1 MTIIMFVENILKRLN
16 MLFEETYSALEG
28 AKNLFFVGIG
38 GISMSSI
45 AFVFKSKG
53 YEVSGSDRAESDMT
67 RKLAAAGITVYRG
80 HDAANVAG
88 ADAVI
93 YTGAVNEQN
102 PEIAEAKKLGLPII
116 YRADALG
123 YMMKKYGTRI
133 GVSGSHGKSTC
144 TAMISHVLIAAG
156 TDPTVMCG
164 AETAEMGGA
173 YRVGKRKDFVFEACE
188 YKDSFLGFFPSVAVV
203 LNIDLDHTDYFT
215 GGLEQIKASFR
226 KYALISLEDGGA
238 AVANADDENTASAL
252 SGLPLVTFGVK
263 NEADFRAE
271 NISYEGGF
279 AEFDIVKRGTHF
291 CRVHMSIPGEH
302 NIYNALAA
310 AASCDIAGVSPEDIG
325 RYISDFTGL
334 SRRFEKKGTVLG
346 ADVYIDYAHHP
357 RELRAAIS
365 AAKKLCRGKLTCVFE
380 PHTYSRTYSL
390 FSEFAASFGGADKV
404 IFTDIYAA
412 REVNTYGVSSS
423 QLAAAV
429 NGGEYAGSYAEAA
442 EKVRAC
448 VGEGDLVLV
457 LGAGTVTEV
466 ADMLVDE

>member
-1 MTIIMFVENILKRLN
+1 
-16 MLFEETYSALEG
+16 MLFEETYEALEN
-28 AKNLFFVGIG
+28 AKKIFFVGIG

-67 RKLAAAGITVYRG
+67 RKLSAAGIKVYRG

-88 ADAVI
+88 ADALI

-102 PEIAEAKKLGLPII
+102 PEIAEAKRMGLPII

-144 TAMISHVLIAAG
+144 TAMLSHVLIASGA
-156 TDPTVMCG
+156 DPTVMCG

-173 YRVGKRKDFVFEACE
+173 YRVGEKKDFVFEACE

-215 GGLEQIKASFR
+215 GGLEQIKGSFR
-226 KYALISLEDGGA
+226 KYAMLAIDDGGH
-238 AVANADDENTASAL
+238 AVANADDENTVSAL
-252 SGLPLVTFGVK
+252 AGLPRVTFGVK

-271 NISYEGGF
+271 NISYAGGF
-279 AEFDIVKRGTHF
+279 AAFDIVKRGEPF
-291 CRVHMSIPGEH
+291 CHIRMSIPGEH
-302 NIYNALAA
+302 NIYNALACA
-310 AASCDIAGVSPEDIG
+310 AACDIAGVAREDIG

-334 SRRFEKKGTVLG
+334 SRRFEKKGSVGG
-346 ADVYIDYAHHP
+346 AEVYIDYAHHP
-357 RELRAAIS
+357 RELRAAV
-365 AAKKLCRGKLTCVFE
+365 AAARKLCGGKLICVFE

-390 FSEFAASFGGADKV
+390 FSEFAASFGEADSV

-423 QLAAAV
+423 QLALATR
-429 NGGEYAGSYAEAA
+429 GGEYASSYADAA
-442 EKVRAC
+442 EKIRARA
-448 VGEGDLVLV
+448 GEGDLVLV

-466 ADMLVDE
+466 AKLLVSE